1 MPVAMGLTAHQS
13 ATAALVSWI
22 QSFRA
27 HNEGRQPSRD
37 DFPPDMGAQLP
48 ASAIFE
54 LSSASKKLSRVHLQ
68 CATLKPYQV
77 EFSQFRMS

>member
-1 MPVAMGLTAHQS
+1 MGLTAHQS
-13 ATAALVSWI
+13 ATATLVSWI

-27 HNEGRQPSRD
+27 HNEGRQPSRA

-48 ASAIFE
+48 ASAIIE
-54 LSSASKKLSRVHLQ
+54 LSIAKQKVELRAFAPQ
-68 CATLKPYQV
+68 CATIKPNQV